1 MERVSVVI
9 PCYNE
14 EKFIEQTLGCFEKQ
28 TFKDFE
34 IVIIND
40 NSTDNTVE
48 VISNYVKKIVLIL
61 NYILMIRIW
70 VFHIVLIEGLV

>member
-34 IVIIND
+34 IVIINAID
-40 NSTDNTVE
+40 
-48 VISNYVKKIVLIL
+48 ILIL
-61 NYILMIRIW
+61 SIKYKIS
-70 VFHIVLIEGLV
+70 VE

>member
-34 IVIIND
+34 IVIIMIIQRIIQLKLL
-40 NSTDNTVE
+40 
-48 VISNYVKKIVLIL
+48 VI
-61 NYILMIRIW
+61 M
-70 VFHIVLIEGLV
+70 